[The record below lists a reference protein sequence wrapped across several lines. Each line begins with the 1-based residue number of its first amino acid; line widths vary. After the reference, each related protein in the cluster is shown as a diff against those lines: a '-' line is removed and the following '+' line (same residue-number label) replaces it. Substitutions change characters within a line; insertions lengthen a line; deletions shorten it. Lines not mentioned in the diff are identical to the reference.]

1 MSQPPIT
8 THPLVAR
15 YLDDLARLLHGV
27 DPVERTEVL
36 DGVREHLEASLH
48 GTDRSEHDVRAALEE
63 IGPPQS
69 VADETWA
76 GRPGGI
82 GRGGIGPGGVGV
94 TMPVRPPATSRAWV
108 PTVVAVLEALGL
120 LLVVGVAG
128 MSGGVSESQSATT
141 ARVGESVESTVV
153 TSYDGSPL
161 MGVAA
166 IFASLPFWLP
176 LVLLVAMS
184 ALWTGREK
192 ALLIALTPLGA
203 LLVGA
208 LPSVGWALFG
218 ANGVYGAAWL
228 SLGLLLLGG
237 GVLVGVLV
245 RRGLI
250 RAQTLRTS

>member
-48 GTDRSEHDVRAALEE
+48 GTDRSDHDVRAALDE
-63 IGPPQS
+63 IGSPQS
-69 VADETWA
+69 VADEAYA
-76 GRPGGI
+76 GRSG
-82 GRGGIGPGGVGV
+82 GPGGFGA
-94 TMPVRPPATSRAWV
+94 TMPVKPPATSRSWV
-108 PTVVAVLEALGL
+108 PTVVAALEALTL
-120 LLVVGVAG
+120 LLVVAVAG
-128 MSGGVSESQSATT
+128 MSGGVSESQSSSTSA
-141 ARVGESVESTVV
+141 AGEVVNSPVV

-192 ALLIALTPLGA
+192 TLLIGLAPVGA
-203 LLVGA
+203 LLFGV

-218 ANGVYGAAWL
+218 ENGVYGAAWL
-228 SLGLLLLGG
+228 SIGLLLLGG
-237 GVLVGVLV
+237 GTLVGLLV

-250 RAQTLRTS
+250 RAQALRTS